1 MKINHN
7 VLEHLRHHHFNFYS
21 YTDLFP
27 PIPASYDLKKMPVT
41 WTQNSMILQE
51 GGALPYYV
59 APVRQVIQLSLHSK
73 WPNDLQATRY
83 IKTAFLLKISELL
96 QPLNVKTNL
105 TSEYLDVFYKG
116 LVFRYSIFHT
126 KEIALLKRSVN
137 EQGVVSYKENK
148 ESAALERELD
158 IGPKICSAL
167 KGYVLKN
174 KLLFINGF
182 FL

>member
-1 MKINHN
+1 MFLSY
-7 VLEHLRHHHFNFYS
+7 VWRHIVHYFNCYS

-27 PIPASYDLKKMPVT
+27 PNPASYDLRKMPVT

-51 GGALPYYV
+51 DGTLPYYV

-73 WPNDLQATRY
+73 WPNDLQATRH

-105 TSEYLDVFYKG
+105 TQEYLDVFYKG
-116 LVFRYSIFHT
+116 LVFRYSIFHP
-126 KEIALLKRSVN
+126 KEIALLKKSVN
-137 EQGVVSYKENK
+137 DQGVVSYKENK

-158 IGPKICSAL
+158 IGPKICGAL
-167 KGYVLKN
+167 KGYVLK
-174 KLLFINGF
+174 KRFRFINY
-182 FL
+182 LLL